1 MLKSVLC
8 VLAVLTIFACGSTGS
23 GGGGQGPETTTGD
36 SIRVNWH
43 DYRSG
48 LRLELVSRSHTDRK
62 ELYSTSRS
70 EASTKVQ
77 EDLYMLALVDDF
89 LRGEGYYDVAR
100 RGPAPSA
107 SNDGDWHALEVELN
121 GEVTHLTVGTGT
133 SKQVAD
139 TYNNCRRGFIELYNA
154 TDALQTVENPDG
166 AGFFESQKASLKPN
180 N

>member
-8 VLAVLTIFACGSTGS
+8 VLAVMPLFACGSTGS
-23 GGGGQGPETTTGD
+23 GGGGQGPPASTGD
-36 SIRVNWH
+36 AIRVNWR

-48 LRLELVSRSHTDRK
+48 LQLELVSRSHTDQK
-62 ELYSTSRS
+62 ELYSTSRGG
-70 EASTKVQ
+70 ASTKVQ

-100 RGPAPSA
+100 RGPAPSTG
-107 SNDGDWHALEVELN
+107 NGGDWHALEVDRN
-121 GEVTHLTVGTGT
+121 GELTHLTVGTGT
-133 SKQVAD
+133 SKQNAD
-139 TYNNCRRGFIELYNA
+139 IYNNCRRGFIELYNA